1 MARYDGTLRN
11 ARGCIMQF
19 LYGEDGMDAQ
29 RIEKQSLHLIISS
42 SHHHSRIHYQTLGDI
57 LKNIKKNESLVC
69 AKFPILIINLQVCD
83 M

>member
-42 SHHHSRIHYQTLGDI
+42 SHHHIITAEYIIRH
-57 LKNIKKNESLVC
+57 LVI
-69 AKFPILIINLQVCD
+69 F
-83 M
+83 